1 MKLVKSLIVLVAV
14 IVLGIVV
21 YVMVYRVEETK
32 KAREAQEGKL
42 VKFDLD
48 IIKKFTLVRPDSSV
62 TFERGVGRI
71 WNITAPIKTEASGK
85 QLFSLFNALNQS
97 SILYDV
103 DDKPKDLNPYGLDR
117 PGFYMA
123 MEYDDGKPDT
133 LFLGKD
139 TPDKTMTYVKFASG
153 KKVLAVSNTL
163 TDRMK
168 KPALFYRSRT
178 VLNVVADDIRSLDI
192 TRGSDESNR
201 VHMAFNGVTWMMDY
215 PWQLP
220 ADLQNIEEILKKIS
234 ESNKMTL
241 ELEHV
246 TVTDLPKYG
255 LDKPKYVL
263 NLQLGYGMP
272 NKMLLVGNRLT
283 ERGRRHL
290 WYAKQFDNDLVFTLE
305 NSIVIL
311 LNREPVWFVDKQPL
325 KFDRNVVDKI
335 ILSTQKEKVTLT
347 KNAENKWS
355 AISPVDKN
363 VPAETISNL
372 FAISRFIIA
381 SDIFAFTPTPGDLAK
396 SGIDRPKF
404 VLEFFSGD
412 QILGK
417 LLYGKT
423 FTEENLMTYFQT
435 SQSPI
440 IYITSSQV
448 NSSINYVLET
458 VFGK

>member
-1 MKLVKSLIVLVAV
+1 
-14 IVLGIVV
+14 
-21 YVMVYRVEETK
+21 
-32 KAREAQEGKL
+32 
-42 VKFDLD
+42 
-48 IIKKFTLVRPDSSV
+48 
-62 TFERGVGRI
+62 
-71 WNITAPIKTEASGK
+71 
-85 QLFSLFNALNQS
+85 
-97 SILYDV
+97 
-103 DDKPKDLNPYGLDR
+103 
-117 PGFYMA
+117 
-123 MEYDDGKPDT
+123 
-133 LFLGKD
+133 
-139 TPDKTMTYVKFASG
+139 
-153 KKVLAVSNTL
+153 
-163 TDRMK
+163 
-168 KPALFYRSRT
+168 
-178 VLNVVADDIRSLDI
+178 
-192 TRGSDESNR
+192 
-201 VHMAFNGVTWMMDY
+201 
-215 PWQLP
+215 
-220 ADLQNIEEILKKIS
+220 
-234 ESNKMTL
+234 
-241 ELEHV
+241 
-246 TVTDLPKYG
+246 
-255 LDKPKYVL
+255 
-263 NLQLGYGMP
+263 
-272 NKMLLVGNRLT
+272 
-283 ERGRRHL
+283 
-290 WYAKQFDNDLVFTLE
+290 VFTLE
-305 NSIVIL
+305 NSLVIL

-363 VPAETISNL
+363 VPAETVSNL

-440 IYITSSQV
+440 IYVTSSQV